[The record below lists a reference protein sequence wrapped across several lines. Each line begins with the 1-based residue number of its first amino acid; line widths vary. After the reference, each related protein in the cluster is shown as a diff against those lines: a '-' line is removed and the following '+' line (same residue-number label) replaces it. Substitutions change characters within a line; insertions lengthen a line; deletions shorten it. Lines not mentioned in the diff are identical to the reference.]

1 MQLLNANTYLEYI
14 NNYTQVMV
22 SSSYN
27 IWTMRIGSSIEILI
41 DQIIVGVWWYHI
53 LRGSQT
59 AALVDEAEQHISSMR
74 TML

>member
-1 MQLLNANTYLEYI
+1 
-14 NNYTQVMV
+14 MV

-27 IWTMRIGSSIEILI
+27 IWTTRIGSSIEILI

-59 AALVDEAEQHISSMR
+59 AAFVDEAEQDIRRSENHA
-74 TML
+74 L

>member
-1 MQLLNANTYLEYI
+1 
-14 NNYTQVMV
+14 MV